1 MKNEPHV
8 IGDRVPNEHDL
19 IADLKLVSQSAKSK
33 EFAPA
38 TQHDSPSPMRLPHL
52 HALLGFLG
60 RTWRQRRNRLALID
74 LNDEQLKDIG
84 LTRCQAYGGG
94 YSRYRRGGTN
104 DADTEA

>member
-8 IGDRVPNEHDL
+8 IGDHVPSEHDL
-19 IADLKLVSQSAKSK
+19 IADLKLVPQSAKSK
-33 EFAPA
+33 ESAPA
-38 TQHDSPSPMRLPHL
+38 LQPGIPMRLPHL

-84 LTRCQAYGGG
+84 LSRCRAYGDG